1 MFVVPL
7 RRILLPVAVFAFMA
21 CHDTAGTRQP
31 AGPPV
36 ERTVTAVALDSL
48 PHLAVTDGHL
58 VCLADGQS
66 PCPIDL
72 ATANWVHNDR
82 FATWESN
89 RQVQI
94 WSPNQADPQTVGEVG
109 TGIGQYRMVV
119 AVAANGAGYFVIDA
133 ASNNLLLFDGTG
145 HYQSSV
151 PVPPSGMTHATGFAG
166 DVALLQ
172 LILPTAADSPATFE
186 VREIQGPGDTLGRT
200 VLKLPLPWLR
210 IRNGR
215 TTRELP
221 LFPVLPSYGIGADSD
236 IVWSP
241 GDVFSV
247 RRQSP
252 SGALRWSLSSTVTGP
267 AVTPEEITLERAR
280 LGPTPDAAAAARF
293 DSSVALS
300 AKFHAA
306 ITGLLLAHDGRVL
319 VVGAQLPGR
328 DSVDLY
334 SLTNSGEPM
343 GRFSLP
349 RRSRVLLFNGDS
361 LLVQRPG
368 PNVNQELRWLLLHAG
383 GGATTP

>member
-1 MFVVPL
+1 MFVVPVRWFFAPL
-7 RRILLPVAVFAFMA
+7 AVFALTA
-21 CHDTAGTRQP
+21 CHDAAGTRQP

-36 ERTVTAVALDSL
+36 ERSVTAAALDSL
-48 PHLAVTDGHL
+48 PQLAVTDGHL
-58 VCLADGQS
+58 VCLADGQA
-66 PCPIDL
+66 PCPVDL

-94 WSPNQADPQTVGEVG
+94 WSPNQPDPQTVGEAG
-109 TGIGQYRMVV
+109 AGIGQYRTVV
-119 AVAANGAGYFVIDA
+119 AVAANGTGYFVIDA
-133 ASNNLLLFDGTG
+133 ASNNLLLFDGKG
-145 HYQSSV
+145 QYQSSV
-151 PVPPSGMTHATGFAG
+151 PVAPSGMTHAIGFAG
-166 DVALLQ
+166 DIPLLQ
-172 LILPTAADSPATFE
+172 LIQPTTADSPAVFE
-186 VREIQGPGDTLGRT
+186 VREIEGPGDTLGRT

-215 TTRELP
+215 AVRELP
-221 LFPVLPSYGIGADSD
+221 LFPVLPSYAIAADSD
-236 IVWSP
+236 IVWSA

-267 AVTPEEITLERAR
+267 AVTPEEIRLERAR

-306 ITGLLLAHDGRVL
+306 ITGLVLAHDGRVL

-328 DSVDLY
+328 DSVDCY
-334 SLTNSGEPM
+334 SLTNSGEPK

-349 RRSRVLLFNGDS
+349 RRSRVLLFDGDS

-368 PNVNQELRWLLLHAG
+368 PNMNQELRWLLLRPG
-383 GGATTP
+383 GVH